1 MPDGRRVPRT
11 RRPRPPRSSRAYIR
25 IRATSSTVTVEISD
39 DGVGVDASATGGY
52 GMSGM
57 RERAELLG
65 GQLDVTSQ
73 PGDGTAVR
81 LLLHVKRKP

>member
-1 MPDGRRVPRT
+1 M
-11 RRPRPPRSSRAYIR
+11 
-25 IRATSSTVTVEISD
+25 TVEISD